1 MQGCFAASYPFSLP
15 YLYFIGG
22 GEFIK
27 NFPAKLYLPRLKK
40 KNDGGAREIKM
51 ALFLTF
57 FKRRVFLVINN
68 TAHHKSADL
77 ALNDIAEMHRLH
89 QAPAA
94 PVEDENRD
102 ILTGDG
108 LDTVEDAG
116 DEVVFPLKAVVNI
129 AIMMIVVDA

>member
-1 MQGCFAASYPFSLP
+1 MQGCFAASYPFSLL

-40 KNDGGAREIKM
+40 KNDGGAGEIKM

-68 TAHHKSADL
+68 TANHQCTDL
-77 ALNDIAEMHRLH
+77 ALDDASEMNRLH
-89 QAPAA
+89 KAPAA

-108 LDTVEDAG
+108 LHAVEHAG
-116 DEVVFPLKAVVNI
+116 DEVVFALKAVVNI